1 MQTELSELLPVRGS
15 DATEILTNDHDVI
28 KRMLNDLAASTQMQ
42 SRKDTLEQLKG
53 VLTIHNATEENLV
66 YPALR
71 QVAGKRWEAQR
82 LYHET
87 AEADM
92 LVFKLDSMLKEGQD
106 EDFTRA
112 AEKLRD
118 AVFEHIEDEEQSAFP
133 HLQKA
138 ADAQQA
144 QMLTEEVRK
153 FRNAMRFNMAPSM
166 GRATTG
172 EI

>member
-15 DATEILTNDHDVI
+15 DATEILINDHDVI
-28 KRMLNDLAASTQMQ
+28 KRMLDDLATSTQMK
-42 SRKDTLEQLKG
+42 SRKTTLEQLKG
-53 VLTIHNATEENLV
+53 ILTIHNATEENLV

-71 QVAGKRWEAQR
+71 QIARKRSEALQ

-106 EDFTRA
+106 DEFTRA

-144 QMLTEEVRK
+144 RTLTEEVRK
-153 FRNAMRFNMAPSM
+153 FRSALRFSM
-166 GRATTG
+166 GATTGRATTG
-172 EI
+172 EV